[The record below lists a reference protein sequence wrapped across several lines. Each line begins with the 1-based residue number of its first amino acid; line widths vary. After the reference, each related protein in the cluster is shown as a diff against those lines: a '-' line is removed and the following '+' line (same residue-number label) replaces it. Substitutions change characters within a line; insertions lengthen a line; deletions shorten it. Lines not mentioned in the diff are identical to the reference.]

1 MVSRTSSRA
10 WVQALM
16 AEPLAVPRRVTQSLL
31 AARRMAARL
40 RRYTMRAGAF
50 DIPYLAG
57 GRGDDTIVLVHG
69 FSDSKDSFVDVA
81 RMLCATHRLVLP
93 DLPGFAEASQPV
105 DFAYSLDGMVDVFE
119 GFIDGLGLDRF
130 HLCGNSLGG
139 AISAAYA
146 LRRPERVRS
155 LALIGAAGVPMPR
168 PSELQMRIEAGENPF
183 VCSSLDEHAE
193 LMRLLFERPPPMPA
207 PLRIHLAHEY
217 IARAPMNAKIL
228 DDLLANEFDLTPE
241 LGGIRSPTLL
251 MWGDRDRFIDV
262 SAGRVYHRH
271 IPDARMVILHG
282 VGHVPQYEVPGSTA
296 RLLRRFLE
304 RSTR

>member
-1 MVSRTSSRA
+1 
-10 WVQALM
+10 M

-31 AARRMAARL
+31 VARRMAARL
-40 RRYTMRAGAF
+40 RRYTVRAGAF

-57 GRGDDTIVLVHG
+57 GRGGDTIVLVHG

-105 DFAYSLDGMVDVFE
+105 DFDYSLDGMVDVFE

-168 PSELQMRIEAGENPF
+168 PSELQVRIEAGENPF
-183 VCSSLDEHAE
+183 VCSSLDDHAA
-193 LMRLLFERPPPMPA
+193 LMRLLFERPPLIPA
-207 PLRIHLAHEY
+207 PLRIHLAQEY

-296 RLLRRFLE
+296 RLLRGFLE
-304 RSTR
+304 RSAR